1 MQKFL
6 ANTTMISF
14 KPLWLMIAFIIIIP
28 ISYLNAQ
35 DEDYEDPTEV
45 FWGDEEEDESFDE
58 EEYLEDEEE
67 YLEDDEFY
75 EDEEEYLEDDEFYE
89 DEEEYLEDDEFYED
103 DESEFEEDEEGL
115 SDTELS
121 DMASRMGF
129 SMNISGASPGF
140 VNHVLNTYNNNPQVN
155 YRLSIEFPLLMQLM
169 GVRFRFGAEVG
180 NFGFENYLPV
190 GGNFSGI
197 TAMGLLAF
205 PAGPGKLKI
214 GTGLVGSTFGI
225 SGESS
230 YGFAIGNTLE
240 LRGGIRYTGAFNV
253 IDDKNNALDFV
264 SWVDGLIMLGFNL

>member
-1 MQKFL
+1 MRKSPV
-6 ANTTMISF
+6 NTIMFSF
-14 KPLWLMIAFIIIIP
+14 RSSLLMIACIILIP
-28 ISYLNAQ
+28 ISNLNAQ

-45 FWGDEEEDESFDE
+45 FWGDEEEE
-58 EEYLEDEEE
+58 EVYDEDEEYYDEDEFYEDDEEYYDEDEEYFEDDEFYEDDTSE

-75 EDEEEYLEDDEFYE
+75 DEEG
-89 DEEEYLEDDEFYED
+89 
-103 DESEFEEDEEGL
+103 EFEEEDL
-115 SDTELS
+115 SETELA
-121 DMASRMGF
+121 DTAKRLGY

-140 VNHVLNTYNNNPQVN
+140 VNHGMSTYNNNPQIN
-155 YRLSIEFPLLMQLM
+155 FRLSIEFPILMQLM

-190 GGNFSGI
+190 GGQFSGI

-253 IDDKNNALDFV
+253 IDDKSNELDFV

>member
-14 KPLWLMIAFIIIIP
+14 RPLWLLIAFIIIIP

-58 EEYLEDEEE
+58 EEYLEEEEE
-67 YLEDDEFY
+67 YLEEDESF
-75 EDEEEYLEDDEFYE
+75 DEEEYLEDDEFYE

-129 SMNISGASPGF
+129 SINISGASPGF

-169 GVRFRFGAEVG
+169 GVRFRFGLEVG

-190 GGNFSGI
+190 GGKYSGI
-197 TAMGLLAF
+197 TGMGLLAF
-205 PAGPGKLKI
+205 PAGPGKVILGGGLI
-214 GTGLVGSTFGI
+214 GNRFGF
-225 SGESS
+225 SAETT
-230 YGFAIGNTLE
+230 YGFSIGNTLE
-240 LRGGIRYTGAFNV
+240 LRAGVRSTTAWNV
-253 IDDKNNALDFV
+253 IDDKNNDLGTI
-264 SWVDGLIMLGFNL
+264 SWVDGLIILGFNL

>member
-14 KPLWLMIAFIIIIP
+14 RPLWLLIAFIIIIP

-67 YLEDDEFY
+67 YLEEDEFY
-75 EDEEEYLEDDEFYE
+75 DDEEEYLEEDEFY
-89 DEEEYLEDDEFYED
+89 DDDEEYLEEDEFYDD

-169 GVRFRFGAEVG
+169 GVRFRFGLEVG

-190 GGNFSGI
+190 GGKYSGI
-197 TAMGLLAF
+197 TGMGLLAF
-205 PAGPGKLKI
+205 PAGPGKVILGGGLI
-214 GTGLVGSTFGI
+214 GDRFGF
-225 SGESS
+225 SAETT
-230 YGFAIGNTLE
+230 YGFSIGNTLE
-240 LRGGIRYTGAFNV
+240 LRAGVRSTTAWNV
-253 IDDKNNALDFV
+253 IDDKNNDLSNP

>member
-14 KPLWLMIAFIIIIP
+14 RPLWLLIAFIIIIP

-58 EEYLEDEEE
+58 EEYLEEEEE
-67 YLEDDEFY
+67 YLEEDESF
-75 EDEEEYLEDDEFYE
+75 DEEEYLEDDEFYE

-129 SMNISGASPGF
+129 SINISGASPGF

-169 GVRFRFGAEVG
+169 GVRFRFGLEVG

-190 GGNFSGI
+190 GGKYSGI
-197 TAMGLLAF
+197 TGMGLLAF
-205 PAGPGKLKI
+205 PAGPGKVILGGGLI
-214 GTGLVGSTFGI
+214 GDRFGF
-225 SGESS
+225 SAETT
-230 YGFAIGNTLE
+230 YGFSIGNTLE
-240 LRGGIRYTGAFNV
+240 LRAGVRSTTAWNV
-253 IDDKNNALDFV
+253 IDDKNNDLGTI
-264 SWVDGLIMLGFNL
+264 SWMDGLIMLGFNL

>member
-14 KPLWLMIAFIIIIP
+14 RPLWLLIAFIIIIP

-58 EEYLEDEEE
+58 EEYLEEEEE
-67 YLEDDEFY
+67 YLEEDESF
-75 EDEEEYLEDDEFYE
+75 DEEEYLEDDEFYE

-169 GVRFRFGAEVG
+169 GVRFRFGLEVG

-190 GGNFSGI
+190 GGKYSGI
-197 TAMGLLAF
+197 TGMGLLAF
-205 PAGPGKLKI
+205 PAGPGKVILGGGLI
-214 GTGLVGSTFGI
+214 GDRFGF
-225 SGESS
+225 SAETT
-230 YGFAIGNTLE
+230 YGFSIGNTLE
-240 LRGGIRYTGAFNV
+240 LRAGVRSTTAWNV
-253 IDDKNNALDFV
+253 IDDKNNDLGTI
-264 SWVDGLIMLGFNL
+264 SWVDGLIILGFNL